1 MVAFCVSWDAKMK
14 ELMII
19 MNAGRLTFFV
29 STVISHS
36 LLAIISIT
44 LVYVLA
50 IVFSEGLPLGVIYVA
65 YALLTIAAV
74 IIGILCGTV
83 LSSSINAV
91 ITAFI
96 LWCLLAYV
104 GITAPQLTSSF
115 WIVLINQLN
124 VVAAFGNIIE
134 GAQYQELRG
143 IPLSFSTTFAYSDYV
158 SPGMSILFMAFDI
171 ILYFAI
177 VVIYDSIE
185 WAGYFV
191 EMATMFRKTN
201 LEQLESQSE
210 RKSWHQFENVRPE
223 PPDVDTDGVSKVDDA
238 SGALLVYRFEIRAYA
253 GEVSVI
259 LGHSGCG
266 KSTILKMICGSVEPT
281 RGAVRVC
288 NKNVFHFTS
297 YCRSKLGYCPQ
308 DNLLYKAL
316 TVEDHLWL
324 FYNIKR
330 IDKAGTGK
338 KAAGWK
344 KEASVLC
351 GCLELDEA
359 LQKQT
364 SSLSQSE
371 MRKLCVAI
379 AFIGGSRVVLL
390 DEPTNGMDYKSKN
403 NLRDL
408 ILKHK
413 ENRAVLLTTE
423 SMEDAEEMGQQLY
436 VMYNGR
442 TICSGDI
449 QFVKGSFGGGYM
461 LHITMDEKD
470 LDRTSKR
477 LQDGITASVAGSK
490 VRTKKGKEMEI
501 ELPKLQERLFPKMLK
516 TLEEEKQAGYVRDF
530 QLIYGNIEETF
541 QKQIM
546 HVPKLFSY
554 MEKSSSHHPP
564 CTTASIAEK
573 VSYASAPPGRFIV
586 FNSNGD
592 PLLANTM
599 TRFISNYKHI
609 KVEVINSSDI
619 AADWP
624 TDWPFVLGA
633 MHITGLKRDTS
644 NTGVVEYLFP
654 KYLANSHLMMIHA
667 IMSSYSNRED
677 IFDTDMVLV
686 STGHTHERDKTAAFI
701 LNLALI
707 LLTSSFAIAPGE
719 EVQSFFKR
727 QQLMTGTPRRL
738 YWLMMIIFDSF
749 VAALVC
755 LVMSFVLQ
763 LVYMSV
769 SWAFRGLMLLYC
781 VINLPLAYLLSCV
794 LKSSAYAYLVL
805 VIFQCV
811 ALVLTVTVHTA
822 IQGVLSWFLFI
833 FPSTLLASETLKEME
848 KKNFL
853 DISRLATIIA
863 FLVHGV
869 VYLVILCLIEL
880 KIGRLIAKKLAGG
893 GPENLIKHRG
903 PNICLK
909 NISFGVDKNT
919 RFGLVGESGA
929 GKTVLF
935 DIVTG
940 EDFPTSGQAILS
952 GVSTQDLSRVGCSS
966 QQDGLCYHLTC
977 RQNIMIIL
985 ALLGYSGIA
994 ELTKLLIETIGVK
1007 WCQHK
1012 LVAHCSKSQRRRISI
1027 GLALVTKSRIIAL
1040 DEPTRGVD
1048 PATRRHIWQLI
1059 TTTQLEER
1067 MIFFTSSTIEE
1078 CEKISDRYGI
1088 LHQGR
1093 LAAIGPVE
1101 TMSMRHTK
1109 LYILELELVDKNSRG
1124 RVETAVQSAFPSA
1137 VKEATPEG
1145 KTEILRWR
1153 IPIDGKNRLS
1163 AMFER
1168 MKNVT
1173 SGLPVS
1179 NPTLSQCSYEI
1190 ALTLAATEL
1199 EAKPKGAPIDALS
1212 VMI

>member
-390 DEPTNGMDYKSKN
+390 DEPTNGMDYK
-403 NLRDL
+403 
-408 ILKHK
+408 
-413 ENRAVLLTTE
+413 AVLLTTE

-449 QFVKGSFGGGYM
+449 QFVKGSLNPPLKQAF
-461 LHITMDEKD
+461 
-470 LDRTSKR
+470 
-477 LQDGITASVAGSK
+477 QGITASVAGSK
-490 VRTKKGKEMEI
+490 IRTKKGKEMEI

-530 QLIYGNIEETF
+530 QLTYGNIEETF
-541 QKQIM
+541 QK
-546 HVPKLFSY
+546 
-554 MEKSSSHHPP
+554 
-564 CTTASIAEK
+564 
-573 VSYASAPPGRFIV
+573 
-586 FNSNGD
+586 
-592 PLLANTM
+592 
-599 TRFISNYKHI
+599 
-609 KVEVINSSDI
+609 
-619 AADWP
+619 
-624 TDWPFVLGA
+624 
-633 MHITGLKRDTS
+633 
-644 NTGVVEYLFP
+644 
-654 KYLANSHLMMIHA
+654 
-667 IMSSYSNRED
+667 
-677 IFDTDMVLV
+677 
-686 STGHTHERDKTAAFI
+686 
-701 LNLALI
+701 
-707 LLTSSFAIAPGE
+707 
-719 EVQSFFKR
+719 
-727 QQLMTGTPRRL
+727 
-738 YWLMMIIFDSF
+738 
-749 VAALVC
+749 
-755 LVMSFVLQ
+755 
-763 LVYMSV
+763 
-769 SWAFRGLMLLYC
+769 
-781 VINLPLAYLLSCV
+781 
-794 LKSSAYAYLVL
+794 
-805 VIFQCV
+805 
-811 ALVLTVTVHTA
+811 
-822 IQGVLSWFLFI
+822 
-833 FPSTLLASETLKEME
+833 
-848 KKNFL
+848 
-853 DISRLATIIA
+853 
-863 FLVHGV
+863 
-869 VYLVILCLIEL
+869 
-880 KIGRLIAKKLAGG
+880 
-893 GPENLIKHRG
+893 
-903 PNICLK
+903 
-909 NISFGVDKNT
+909 
-919 RFGLVGESGA
+919 
-929 GKTVLF
+929 
-935 DIVTG
+935 
-940 EDFPTSGQAILS
+940 
-952 GVSTQDLSRVGCSS
+952 
-966 QQDGLCYHLTC
+966 
-977 RQNIMIIL
+977 
-985 ALLGYSGIA
+985 
-994 ELTKLLIETIGVK
+994 
-1007 WCQHK
+1007 
-1012 LVAHCSKSQRRRISI
+1012 
-1027 GLALVTKSRIIAL
+1027 
-1040 DEPTRGVD
+1040 
-1048 PATRRHIWQLI
+1048 
-1059 TTTQLEER
+1059 
-1067 MIFFTSSTIEE
+1067 
-1078 CEKISDRYGI
+1078 
-1088 LHQGR
+1088 
-1093 LAAIGPVE
+1093 
-1101 TMSMRHTK
+1101 
-1109 LYILELELVDKNSRG
+1109 
-1124 RVETAVQSAFPSA
+1124 
-1137 VKEATPEG
+1137 
-1145 KTEILRWR
+1145 
-1153 IPIDGKNRLS
+1153 
-1163 AMFER
+1163 
-1168 MKNVT
+1168 
-1173 SGLPVS
+1173 
-1179 NPTLSQCSYEI
+1179 
-1190 ALTLAATEL
+1190 
-1199 EAKPKGAPIDALS
+1199 
-1212 VMI
+1212 